1 MVIPKVSLQ
10 GPATTPGVN
19 TADPITPNRTSRL
32 WLMRSA
38 IVLSLVALAFAPQV
52 WAKQEA
58 CPALLNHSFPRL
70 QDDVAQ
76 NLCQYRGQVVLVVNT
91 ASYCGFTQQYDGL
104 EKLYARFKDRGLVVV
119 GFPSNDFGNQEP
131 GNNAQ
136 IAEFCT
142 NTFGVKFPMVAKTS
156 VKGPKA
162 NPLFKQLAQQAEAP
176 GWNFH
181 KYLIDREGRLARSF
195 ASQVSP
201 SDRQL
206 ISEIERALNSKRS

>member
-1 MVIPKVSLQ
+1 MVIPKTFLPHSTGTSGETGL
-10 GPATTPGVN
+10 
-19 TADPITPNRTSRL
+19 DPISHNRVSRL
-32 WLMRSA
+32 WMMRGAILM
-38 IVLSLVALAFAPQV
+38 SLVVLAFAPQV
-52 WAKQEA
+52 WAKQEG
-58 CPALLNHSFPRL
+58 CPALLDHSFPRL

-91 ASYCGFTQQYDGL
+91 ASYCGFTQQYEGL
-104 EKLYARFKDRGLVVV
+104 EKLYARFKDRGLVIV

-136 IAEFCT
+136 IAEFCS

-162 NPLFKQLAQQAEAP
+162 NALFKQLAQQAEAP

-181 KYLIDREGRLARSF
+181 KYLIDREGRLSRSF